1 MLLSAGYVSVSD
13 DDNYF
18 QIAFDSQDPG
28 DDDNAGTPYL
38 LIQRQFE
45 DEDGGR
51 CYIESHD
58 DRFIGHFRLRLVEL
72 KADRLAFTIER
83 VLNRDVE
90 VTFAVGVARFENLRR
105 VVGIMFGQQETI
117 PR

>member
-1 MLLSAGYVSVSD
+1 MLLIAGHVSVSE

-28 DDDNAGTPYL
+28 DDDDADSAYL
-38 LIQRQFE
+38 IIQRQFE
-45 DEDGGR
+45 NADGRR

-72 KADRLAFTIER
+72 TVDRLAFTIER
-83 VLNRDVE
+83 VLNRNVE
-90 VTFAVGVARFENLRR
+90 VKFAVDASRFENLRR
-105 VVGIMFGQQETI
+105 IVGIVFGPPETI
-117 PR
+117 PQ